1 MYGLKQSLR
10 AWFDRFMKAIQHHGF
25 IQAQVDHTMFYKK
38 QATGITILIV
48 YVDDIVL
55 AGDDKVEIQH
65 IKARLAEEFDMK
77 DLGNLR
83 YFLGMEIT
91 RNDYAI
97 SVSQRKYT
105 LDLLKETDIMA
116 SKPTDTPMDS
126 NVKLEKK
133 NDEDMMDKGRYK
145 RLFGK
150 LIYLSHTWPDITFV
164 VSCVSQFMHSPSKS
178 QMKAVYRILR
188 YLKGTPG
195 RDLLFKK
202 CAS

>member
-25 IQAQVDHTMFYKK
+25 IQAQVDHTMSYKK
-38 QATGITILIV
+38 QAMGITILIV
-48 YVDDIVL
+48 YVDDFFFFFL
-55 AGDDKVEIQH
+55 MDKETCIDKKNSKAAQKYTGH
-65 IKARLAEEFDMK
+65 IKTRLAEEFDMK

-105 LDLLKETDIMA
+105 LDLLKETDMMA

-133 NDEDMMDKGRYK
+133 MMK
-145 RLFGK
+145 
-150 LIYLSHTWPDITFV
+150 I
-164 VSCVSQFMHSPSKS
+164 
-178 QMKAVYRILR
+178 
-188 YLKGTPG
+188 
-195 RDLLFKK
+195 
-202 CAS
+202 